1 MVFMKT
7 SCSTAGRYQVS
18 EDMYCP
24 ILNQGHEDNIFLRN
38 ANTRL
43 LGQFV
48 INKASNVRIN
58 TGLGRVSFTMFA
70 VGKQ

>member
-1 MVFMKT
+1 MVFMMT
-7 SCSTAGRYQVS
+7 SCSTAGGHYVS

-24 ILNQGHEDNIFLRN
+24 ILNQGHEGSTFLRN
-38 ANTRL
+38 SDTRL

-58 TGLGRVSFTMFA
+58 TRFRRVSVTIFA
-70 VGKQ
+70 V